1 MEKVK
6 NTADQTTEEIAFFI
20 AAKENTEQ
28 MAKDFSKDMEKVFQI
43 ATESV
48 IPTKQ
53 EIEFVFKDTIR
64 IEKTEYDRLMKQ
76 SVLLDVLL
84 RMLFSEPVGKNCTVF
99 DARRLAKAVVGE
111 SECKRV
117 SADLGKDGE

>member
-1 MEKVK
+1 MEEK
-6 NTADQTTEEIAFFI
+6 NIVNQTADKIACFSAAEETA
-20 AAKENTEQ
+20 EH

-43 ATESV
+43 ATESE

-53 EIEFVFKDTIR
+53 EIEVVFKDTIR

-99 DARRLAKAVVGE
+99 DARRLAKAVVGV
-111 SECKRV
+111 SEYERV
-117 SADLGKDGE
+117 FADLEKEDE